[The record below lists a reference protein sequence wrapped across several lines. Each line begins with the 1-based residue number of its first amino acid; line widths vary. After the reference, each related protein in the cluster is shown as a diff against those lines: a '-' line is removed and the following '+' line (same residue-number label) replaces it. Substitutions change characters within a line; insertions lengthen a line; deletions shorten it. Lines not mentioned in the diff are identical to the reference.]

1 MMASAER
8 HGELITDFA
17 TKCQWLRVS
26 DEHLPGGGRRLDTA
40 AWQPI

>member
-26 DEHLPGGGRRLDTA
+26 VMMSICRA
-40 AWQPI
+40 AAAD